1 MMTEIGCGGGS
12 NWVAG
17 VVVVVVVAALIVA
30 DLSIVLGG
38 VQKQTNKTTKPQK
51 SSYIMVHDG

>member
-17 VVVVVVVAALIVA
+17 VVVVAALIVA

>member
-17 VVVVVVVAALIVA
+17 VVVVVVAALIVA